1 LRDNTAPNPSELLQY
16 AWGEGQA
23 IDHKTAL
30 QLSITWLESK
40 IAGIKV
46 VAVHADAGAAM
57 TVTDAWSRSPIP
69 ERGRRKT

>member
-1 LRDNTAPNPSELLQY
+1 LRDNTAPNRSELLQH
-16 AWGEGQA
+16 AWGEDQA

-46 VAVHADAGAAM
+46 VAVHADAGAA
-57 TVTDAWSRSPIP
+57 VTDVLLRSPTLQ
-69 ERGRRKT
+69 RGRRKT

>member
-1 LRDNTAPNPSELLQY
+1 LRDNTAPNRSELLQH
-16 AWGEGQA
+16 AWGEDQA

-46 VAVHADAGAAM
+46 VAVHAEL
-57 TVTDAWSRSPIP
+57 VRP
-69 ERGRRKT
+69 

>member
-1 LRDNTAPNPSELLQY
+1 LRDNTAPNRSELLQH

-46 VAVHADAGAAM
+46 VAVHAEL
-57 TVTDAWSRSPIP
+57 VRP
-69 ERGRRKT
+69 